1 MESPLA
7 NDTMGALPEQSLGG
21 KPQAYE
27 PQADESGDATPA
39 LQSSRRTTP
48 PRSWTYAPGRSNTKK
63 EGDMRGE
70 GSGCN
75 RVNKK
80 EERVLGTQTEKKGK
94 HVGNTYKVP
103 PQ

>member
-39 LQSSRRTTP
+39 PQSSRRTTP
-48 PRSWTYAPGRSNTKK
+48 PRSWMYAPSRSNPKQ
-63 EGDMRGE
+63 EGDLRWE
-70 GSGCN
+70 GWGCN
-75 RVNKK
+75 R
-80 EERVLGTQTEKKGK
+80 RGKG
-94 HVGNTYKVP
+94 
-103 PQ
+103 